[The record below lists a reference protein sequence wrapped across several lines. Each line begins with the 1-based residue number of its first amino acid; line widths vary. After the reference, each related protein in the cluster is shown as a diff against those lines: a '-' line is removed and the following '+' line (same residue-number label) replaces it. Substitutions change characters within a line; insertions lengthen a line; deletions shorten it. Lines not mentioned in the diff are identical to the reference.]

1 MKRSFYIAVTLLL
14 SFVCL
19 QAQSNQTQQQPKT
32 QTQPQQ
38 VVDLTQY
45 GVRIQPDKRL
55 IIMMAALEVAG
66 FNPTPNCEEANVKSK
81 SSLACEFRAQVRKD
95 LANADPDLRRRMRE
109 FFERS
114 NKTFSAATPAEQASR
129 YVSLAYAM
137 GQPPTLESPI
147 RSEDLPGEV
156 LEVLDFMPLVRE
168 FYNRTDI
175 DELLPKY
182 FKIYQDEGDRLRE
195 PTDVMVR
202 SLLGYL
208 QMRPQLAIAE
218 RVAVKNPEGK
228 NKEKLVKYE
237 TREHPREFFI
247 IPDLLAVPGTLNFRV
262 ISDNYYAIVPAN
274 TNPTNSELRRAYL
287 QFMVD
292 PIILKYNKE
301 ISLRRLD
308 VKRLIET
315 RLQAGGIASADV
327 FLTVTRSLISALDV
341 RQQESSQILSLT
353 NQARALLDKTQDQTK
368 RTAITKEL
376 ATKKGE
382 ITDESILQLSES
394 YERGALLAF
403 YFTDK
408 LKEVET
414 SGFEFSGFFPD
425 MMASLNV
432 ATEMNRLADNK
443 AARERAVK
451 AREARRAAVAAAEKE
466 ENDPAK
472 QRRAALLKSL
482 TEVENLILIKNYDQA
497 ETQLKN
503 LLREYEGEPRI
514 FYALG
519 RVASLSAVG
528 ITDSAVIEYRLNKA
542 LTNYKFAIEA
552 PTSDSEPG
560 VKSRAYVNMARILEF
575 FERTE
580 EAIKAYD
587 AAIAI
592 GDIDGGA
599 YQDALAGKKKL
610 SPKN

>member
-1 MKRSFYIAVTLLL
+1 MKRSFFIAVTLSL

-19 QAQSNQTQQQPKT
+19 QAQNNQQQQPKP
-32 QTQPQQ
+32 QTQQQQ

-45 GVRIQPDKRL
+45 GIRIQPDKRL

-66 FNPTPNCEEANVKSK
+66 FNPTPNCDDANVKSNLK
-81 SSLACEFRAQVRKD
+81 LACEFRAQVRKD
-95 LANADPDLRRRMRE
+95 LANVDPDLRRRMRE

-114 NKTFSAATPAEQASR
+114 NKTFATSTPAEQASR

-137 GQPPTLESPI
+137 GQPPTLESPV

-175 DELLPKY
+175 DELLPQY
-182 FKIYQDEGDRLRE
+182 FKIYQSEGDRLRE

-208 QMRPQLAIAE
+208 QMRPQLVILE
-218 RVAVKNPEGK
+218 KVQVKSPNEK
-228 NKEKLVKYE
+228 NKKLVKYE

-301 ISLRRLD
+301 ISLRRTD
-308 VKRLIET
+308 IRRLIET

-327 FLTVTRSLISALDV
+327 FVTVTRSLISALDV
-341 RQQESSQILSLT
+341 RQQESSQTLSLT
-353 NQARALLDKTQDQTK
+353 NQARALLDKTKDQAT

-376 ATKKGE
+376 ATKKSE
-382 ITDESILQLSES
+382 IADESILQLCES

-403 YFTDK
+403 YFADK

-414 SGFEFSGFFPD
+414 AGFEFSSFFPD

-432 ATEMNRLADNK
+432 ASEMNRLADNK
-443 AARERAVK
+443 VARERAAK
-451 AREARRAAVAAAEKE
+451 AREVRRAANAAIEKE
-466 ENDPAK
+466 ESDPEK
-472 QRRAALLKSL
+472 QRHAALLKSL
-482 TEVENLILIKNYDQA
+482 KEVENLILIKNYAQA

-503 LLREYEGEPRI
+503 LLREYQGEPRI

-528 ITDSAVIEYRLNKA
+528 VTDSAVIEERLNKA

-560 VKSRAYVNMARILEF
+560 IKSRAYVNMARILEF

-599 YQDALAGKKKL
+599 YQDAIAGKKKL
-610 SPKN
+610 TPKN

>member
-1 MKRSFYIAVTLLL
+1 MKRSFFIAVTLLL
-14 SFVCL
+14 SLVCL
-19 QAQSNQTQQQPKT
+19 QAQNNQTKTQTQQQ
-32 QTQPQQ
+32 
-38 VVDLTQY
+38 VIDLTQY

-66 FNPTPNCEEANVKSK
+66 FNPTPNCEEASVK
-81 SSLACEFRAQVRKD
+81 SSLELACKFRAQVRKD
-95 LANADPDLRRRMRE
+95 LANVDPDLQRRMRE

-114 NKTFSAATPAEQASR
+114 NKAFSTSTPAEQASR
-129 YVSLAYAM
+129 YISLAYAM
-137 GQPPTLESPI
+137 EQPPTLASPP
-147 RSEDLPGEV
+147 RSEDLPDEV
-156 LEVLDFMPLVRE
+156 LEILDFAPLVRE

-175 DELLPKY
+175 DELLPQY
-182 FKIYQDEGDRLRE
+182 FKIYQTEGDRLRE
-195 PTDVMVR
+195 PTDWMVR

-208 QMRPQLAIAE
+208 QMRPQLAIVE
-218 RVAVKNPEGK
+218 RVAVKNPDGK
-228 NKEKLVKYE
+228 NKKKLVKYE

-247 IPDLLAVPGTLNFRV
+247 IPDLLGAPGTLNFRV
-262 ISDNYYAIVPAN
+262 IGDNYYAIVPAN

-292 PIILKYNKE
+292 PIILKYNKD
-301 ISLRRLD
+301 IALRRLD
-308 VKRLIET
+308 VRRLIET
-315 RLQAGGIASADV
+315 RLQAGGVASADV
-327 FLTVTRSLISALDV
+327 FVTVTRSLVAAIDA
-341 RQQESSQILSLT
+341 RQQESSQIISLT
-353 NQARALLDKTQDQTK
+353 NQARALLDKTQDQAK

-376 ATKKGE
+376 AKKKAE
-382 ITDESILQLSES
+382 IADESILQLCES

-403 YFTDK
+403 YFADK
-408 LKEVET
+408 LKEVE
-414 SGFEFSGFFPD
+414 SAGFEFSSFFPD

-443 AARERAVK
+443 VARERAAK
-451 AREARRAAVAAAEKE
+451 AREARRTALAAAEKE
-466 ENDPAK
+466 ENDPSK

-482 TEVENLILIKNYDQA
+482 TEVENLILIKNYEQA

-503 LLREYEGEPRI
+503 LLREYQGEPRI

-528 ITDSAVIEYRLNKA
+528 ITDSVVIEERLNKA

-560 VKSRAYVNMARILEF
+560 IKSRAYVNMARVLEF

-592 GDIDGGA
+592 GDVDGGA

-610 SPKN
+610 TPKN